1 MSAVGPF
8 FSYYGGKHR
17 MASGSLYASPEHR
30 TIVEPFAGGAGYSCQ
45 YPERNVVLYDKN
57 EKLIGAWQYLIATP
71 SEEILRLPLL
81 AEGESVDGL
90 RVCQEAKWLIG
101 WWLNVAVTSPRKTLS
116 KNSKMALQKNK
127 RFVAWGPFIRQR
139 LAADVQRVRHWKAI
153 CASYETAPDLEA
165 TWFVDPPY
173 EVNGKHYLHGSK
185 ALDFLSLGSWCRTRR
200 GQVIVCENEG
210 ATWLPFRHLAAVRA
224 FSGKSAEVV
233 WTNAEPAQMRIGGI
247 S

>member
-1 MSAVGPF
+1 MS
-8 FSYYGGKHR
+8 SR
-17 MASGSLYASPEHR
+17 SLYASPEHQ
-30 TIVEPFAGGAGYSCQ
+30 TIVEPFAGGAGYSCH

-57 EKLIGAWQYLIATP
+57 EKLIGAWQYLISTP

-90 RVCQEAKWLIG
+90 PVCQEAKWLIG
-101 WWLNVAVTSPRKTLS
+101 WWVSRAIAAPRKTLS
-116 KNSKMALQKNK
+116 KWSVGYPQ
-127 RFVAWGPFIRQR
+127 AWGPFIRQR
-139 LAADVQRVRHWKAI
+139 LAADAQRVRHWKAI

-173 EVNGKHYLHGSK
+173 EVDGKHYPHGSK
-185 ALDFLSLGSWCRTRR
+185 ALDFANLGAWCRARR

-210 ATWLPFRHLAAVRA
+210 ATWLPFRHLAAVKAR
-224 FSGKSAEVV
+224 SGKSAEVV
-233 WTNAEPAQMRIGGI
+233 WTNAAPAQMRIGGI